1 MSRVDEGVRKGGLLR
16 WVFLGLGKAPM
27 IFRAVAKARSHNALG
42 QAYLLVGKQNV
53 VRIDPP
59 ESENP
64 ISLDNVARAVTELP
78 RLARS
83 HAEATGH
90 CQMFLGHAADRFIKC
105 ASSKSLN

>member
-1 MSRVDEGVRKGGLLR
+1 M
-16 WVFLGLGKAPM
+16 GKAPM
-27 IFRAVAKARSHNALG
+27 IFRAAAKAQFHNALG
-42 QAYLLVGKQNV
+42 QAYLHVGKQNV

-64 ISLDNVARAVTELP
+64 IGLDNVARAVTEFP

-90 CQMFLGHAADRFIKC
+90 YVNLMFLGDAADRFMKC
-105 ASSKSLN
+105 ASS